1 MKKVTIHYL
10 IINIY
15 IFAGHKQSE
24 LALIQI
30 ATDEN
35 VYILD
40 VTTLGN
46 GLSELW
52 TELGLTLFG
61 NKDIIKIGMYFI

>member
-1 MKKVTIHYL
+1 MNLLYMFS
-10 IINIY
+10 Y
-15 IFAGHKQSE
+15 IGTKQPE

-30 ATDEN
+30 ATEDN

-46 GLSELW
+46 ELPELW
-52 TELGLTLFG
+52 VELGLMLFG
-61 NKDIIKIGMYFI
+61 NKNIVKIGKWL

>member
-1 MKKVTIHYL
+1 MLTV
-10 IINIY
+10 N
-15 IFAGHKQSE
+15 KQPE

-30 ATDEN
+30 AINEN

-46 GLSELW
+46 ELYDLW
-52 TELGLTLFG
+52 SELGLVLFG
-61 NKDIIKIGMYFI
+61 NQDVIKIGMYS

>member
-1 MKKVTIHYL
+1 MSTG
-10 IINIY
+10 
-15 IFAGHKQSE
+15 AKQSE

-30 ATDEN
+30 ATNEN

-46 GLSELW
+46 ELYDLW
-52 TELGLTLFG
+52 SELGLILFG
-61 NKDIIKIGMYFI
+61 NQDIIKIGMCS